1 MAHKIDTDTCINCGA
16 CESECPESAISEID
30 GNMVID
36 QDKCIDCAAC
46 VDVCP
51 SDSIHPA

>member
-1 MAHKIDTDTCINCGA
+1 MAHKIDIDTCINCGA
-16 CESECPESAISEID
+16 CEAECPEGAISEID

-36 QDKCIDCAAC
+36 EAKCVDCAAC